1 MTSEI
6 WQQIDQFLYKLVFV
20 FSYVGGGGGG
30 GKSKEMH
37 YLLLSFFMV
46 Y

>member
-6 WQQIDQFLYKLVFV
+6 WQQIDQFLYKLVFI
-20 FSYVGGGGGG
+20 FSYVGGEG

>member
-30 GKSKEMH
+30 KSKEMH